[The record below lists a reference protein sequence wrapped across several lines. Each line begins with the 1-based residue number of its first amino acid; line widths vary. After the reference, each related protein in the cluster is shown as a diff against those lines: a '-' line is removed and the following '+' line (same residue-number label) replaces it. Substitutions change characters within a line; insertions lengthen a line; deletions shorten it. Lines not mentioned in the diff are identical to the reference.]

1 MRLARLL
8 VRAAFVGAAL
18 FSVACGLVVADGLR
32 ERPGRADVGV
42 VLGSK
47 VEPDGRPSARLAA
60 RLERGLEAW
69 RAGFVPVL
77 IVSGGRETNGWNEA
91 PVMRRY
97 LIARGVP
104 DSCVVEDPRGQN
116 TWLTARNTRAW
127 LEAHGARSVLLVSQY
142 YHLPRCRLAFAR
154 HGVRPVF
161 SVHSRR
167 FDPTDLYA
175 TAREVPALVKYA
187 LRWDR

>member
-8 VRAAFVGAAL
+8 VRAALAGAAL
-18 FSVACGLVVADGLR
+18 FSAACGLVAADGLR
-32 ERPGRADVGV
+32 ERPGRADAGV

-47 VEPDGRPSARLAA
+47 VEPDGRPSARLVG

-69 RAGFVPVL
+69 RAGLVPVL
-77 IVSGGRETNGWNEA
+77 IVSGGREPNGWNEA
-91 PVMRRY
+91 PVMRRW
-97 LIARGVP
+97 LLAHGVP

-127 LEAHGARSVLLVSQY
+127 LGARGARSVLLVSQY

-154 HGVRPVF
+154 YGVRPVF
-161 SVHSRR
+161 TARSTR

-187 LRWDR
+187 LRWDL